1 MWEGGRSWL
10 SLICGVLL
18 IALGIIPLIGSLTG
32 FNLPEFM
39 TGIVGQIAI
48 YIIAAAGLYLIIDMF
63 LEWGEDWAW
72 ISMVAG
78 VIFLGL
84 GVVGVLNQF
93 GVLNFGDII
102 KTYLTNTVYNIIFVI
117 EGIALAIG
125 AFYMT

>member
-1 MWEGGRSWL
+1 MWEGSRSWL
-10 SLICGVLL
+10 SLICGVPL
-18 IALGIIPLIGSLTG
+18 IALGIIPLIGGLTG

-39 TGIVGQIAI
+39 TGVVGQIAI

-84 GVVGVLNQF
+84 GIVGVLNQF
-93 GVLNFGDII
+93 GILNFGDFI
-102 KTYLTNTVYNIIFVI
+102 KTYLTSTVYNIIFVV